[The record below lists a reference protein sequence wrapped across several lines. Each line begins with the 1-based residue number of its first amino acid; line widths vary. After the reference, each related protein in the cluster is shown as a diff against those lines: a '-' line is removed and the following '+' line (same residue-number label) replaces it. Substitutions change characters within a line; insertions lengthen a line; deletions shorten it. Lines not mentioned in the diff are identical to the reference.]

1 MLNQELE
8 EEIQFHLDARA
19 ADLEKRGMSAQAAAR
34 QARME
39 FGSVV
44 RYVEEAREEKGLR
57 AWDRLRMDLR
67 EIFRGFCRRPA
78 FALLAVLM
86 LTAGIGSVVLTYSM
100 MDGLVLQPLPYGQAE
115 RLFNVRTIVPKI
127 SAQYPDLPVNARH
140 YLEWRKS
147 CGTCESLALIGS
159 EVLELTG
166 SGKPRRLEAAISSR
180 GIISTLGLKLEAGR
194 DIEASDEGPGAKP
207 VTLISHELWRS
218 LAGGD
223 LRLLGQ
229 TILLNR
235 VATEVVGV
243 LPEGFHLPRRSELG
257 DMTRAPERVD
267 LLMPIR
273 VDLSQTPASGNFDW
287 ALIVK
292 LREGT
297 SLAAASGELNA
308 VLKIFSSELMKG
320 LTVQL
325 EPLKD
330 RLIGRLRRPLWLMA
344 GAAAVLLLIAC
355 VNLGN
360 LFRYRSIEREQSAAI
375 RLAIGASRE
384 DIIRQSLTEILL
396 CSFVGGLAGLMLAWA
411 GLRWFAAIHL
421 GEFIKPNAISL
432 SSFAVVAGMALSLI
446 AGFVSG
452 VPALR
457 RLWRCGALG
466 LLGKEKQRRTQ
477 TRPERLARQA
487 LVSIE
492 AGLSFVLAVFAGL
505 LFLSYWNVK
514 SADHGFAA
522 EHAFTFEAATN
533 GSHEELL
540 TLLRGMDGVAAAGLT
555 NALPLQG
562 ESCVRQIERAG
573 AAKSSELH
581 TANGRYISPGYFE
594 AAGALILSGR
604 GFSEADR
611 RLRVIVISEGTSR
624 RLFGPQ
630 NPVGEF
636 IRYGKEGGKQGYKV
650 IGVVADQ
657 RTSSLEAEAGATA
670 YLPYWEWEKNDA
682 TFVVRSNLSE
692 ADAMAELQSLA
703 KSLEYKVA
711 LGPIH
716 HLRQMFDRSIAWR
729 KVQTVFTA
737 TFALLGMLMA
747 SLGIIAMAS
756 EMLARRKGEIA
767 VRMALG
773 ATREEIVRLML
784 WESIRPVL
792 VGLLGGAAIVLV
804 AGSLLEP
811 QMYQVSVRNPWIL
824 GGLSLAIATVAGLS
838 VYGAAVRSVHPG
850 PVEDLRLG

>member
-1 MLNQELE
+1 MLNQDLE

-44 RYVEEAREEKGLR
+44 RYVEEAREEKGLK
-57 AWDRLRMDLR
+57 ALDRLRMDLR
-67 EIFRGFCRRPA
+67 EISRGFRRRPA
-78 FALLAVLM
+78 FAILAVLM

-100 MDGLVLQPLPYGQAE
+100 MDGLVLQPLPYGEAE

-127 SAQYPDLPVNARH
+127 SAQHPDLPVNARH
-140 YLEWRKS
+140 FLEWRKR

-166 SGKPRRLEAAISSR
+166 SGKPQRLEAAISSL
-180 GIISTLGLKLEAGR
+180 GVISTLGVKLEAGR
-194 DIEASDEGPGAKP
+194 DIEARDEGPGAKP
-207 VTLISHELWRS
+207 VVLISHELWRS

-223 LRLLGQ
+223 SRLLGQ

-235 VATEVVGV
+235 VATEIVGV
-243 LPEGFHLPRRSELG
+243 LPEGFHLPRGSELG

-273 VDLSQTPASGNFDW
+273 ADLSQTPASGNFDW

-292 LREGT
+292 LHKGT
-297 SLAAASGELNA
+297 NLEAASGELNN
-308 VLKIFSSELMKG
+308 LLIGFSSELMKG
-320 LTVQL
+320 ITVQL

-330 RLIGRLRRPLWLMA
+330 RLTGRLRRPLWLMA

-360 LFRYRSIEREQSAAI
+360 LFRYRSLEREHSAAI
-375 RLAIGASRE
+375 RLALGASRE
-384 DIIRQSLTEILL
+384 DIMRQSLAEILL
-396 CSFVGGLAGLMLAWA
+396 CSCIGGLAGLVLAWV

-421 GEFIKPNAISL
+421 AEFMQPNAVSL
-432 SSFAVVAGMALSLI
+432 STFVLVAGLALSLI
-446 AGFVSG
+446 AGLASG
-452 VPALR
+452 TPALM

-466 LLGKEKQRRTQ
+466 LPGKENQPRTQ
-477 TRPERLARQA
+477 TRPERLARQV

-505 LFLSYWNVK
+505 LFLSYLNVK
-514 SADHGFAA
+514 SADHGFAS

-540 TLLRGMDGVAAAGLT
+540 KLLRGMDGVAAVGFT
-555 NALPLQG
+555 SSLPLQG

-573 AAKSSELH
+573 AVKPSELS

-611 RLRVIVISEGTSR
+611 RSRVIVISEGTSR
-624 RLFGPQ
+624 RIFGVQ

-636 IRYGKEGGKQGYKV
+636 VRYGKEGGKEGYKV

-670 YLPYWEWEKNDA
+670 YLPYWEWKKNDA

-692 ADAMAELQSLA
+692 EDAMAELQSLSR
-703 KSLEYKVA
+703 SLEEKVA

-716 HLRQMFDRSIAWR
+716 HLRQIFDRSIAWR

-737 TFALLGMLMA
+737 TFALLGIFMA
-747 SLGIIAMAS
+747 SLGIRAMAS

-792 VGLLGGAAIVLV
+792 VGLIGGAAIVLV

-824 GGLSLAIATVAGLS
+824 GGLSAAILMVAVLS
-838 VYGAAVRSVHPG
+838 IYGTAARSVNSG
-850 PVEDLRLG
+850 PAQDMRLG

>member
-1 MLNQELE
+1 MLNQDLE

-34 QARME
+34 QARIE
-39 FGSVV
+39 FGSVG
-44 RYVEEAREEKGLR
+44 RYVEEAREEKGLK

-78 FALLAVLM
+78 FAILAVLM
-86 LTAGIGSVVLTYSM
+86 LSAGIGSVVLTYSM

-127 SAQYPDLPVNARH
+127 SAQHPDLPVNARH
-140 YLEWRKS
+140 YLEWRKRCS
-147 CGTCESLALIGS
+147 TCESLALIGS
-159 EVLELTG
+159 QVLELTG
-166 SGKPRRLEAAISSR
+166 SGKPLRLEAAISSR

-194 DIEASDEGPGAKP
+194 DIEAGDEGPGAKP
-207 VTLISHELWRS
+207 VAIISHELWRNLS
-218 LAGGD
+218 GGD

-243 LPEGFHLPRRSELG
+243 LPEGFHLPRGFELG

-273 VDLSQTPASGNFDW
+273 ADLSQTPASGNFDW
-287 ALIVK
+287 AMIVK

-297 SLAAASGELNA
+297 SLEAASGEFNVVLNN
-308 VLKIFSSELMKG
+308 FSSELMKG
-320 LTVQL
+320 IKVEL

-330 RLIGRLRRPLWLMA
+330 RLTGRLRRPLLLMA
-344 GAAAVLLLIAC
+344 CAAAVLLLIAC

-360 LFRYRSIEREQSAAI
+360 LFRYRSLEREQSAAI

-384 DIIRQSLTEILL
+384 DIMRQSLTEILL
-396 CSFVGGLAGLMLAWA
+396 CSCIGGLAGLMLAWA
-411 GLRWFAAIHL
+411 GLRWFASIHL
-421 GEFIKPNAISL
+421 GEFMKPNAISM
-432 SSFAVVAGMALSLI
+432 SSFVAVAGIAVSLI
-446 AGFVSG
+446 AGLVSG
-452 VPALR
+452 APALR

-466 LLGKEKQRRTQ
+466 LPGKEKQWGTQ
-477 TRPERLARQA
+477 TRPERLARQV
-487 LVSIE
+487 LISIE
-492 AGLSFVLAVFAGL
+492 SGLSFVLAVFAGL
-505 LFLSYWNVK
+505 LLLSYLNVK

-540 TLLRGMDGVAAAGLT
+540 TVLRRMDGVAAVGLT
-555 NALPLQG
+555 NSLPLQG
-562 ESCVRQIERAG
+562 ESCVRQIERVG
-573 AAKSSELH
+573 AAKSSELS

-611 RLRVIVISEGTSR
+611 KSPVIVLSEGASR
-624 RLFGPQ
+624 RIFGTQ

-636 IRYGKEGGKQGYKV
+636 IRYGKEVGKQGYKV
-650 IGVVADQ
+650 VGVVADQ
-657 RTSSLEAEAGATA
+657 RTTTLEAEAGATA
-670 YLPYWEWEKNDA
+670 YLPYWEWKNNNA

-692 ADAMAELQSLA
+692 ADAMEELQHLA
-703 KSLEYKVA
+703 KSLEEKVA
-711 LGPIH
+711 MGPIH
-716 HLRQMFDRSIAWR
+716 HLRQIFDKSIAWR

-737 TFALLGMLMA
+737 TFALLGILMA

-824 GGLSLAIATVAGLS
+824 CGLSAAILMVAVLFIHGT
-838 VYGAAVRSVHPG
+838 AVRSVNSG
-850 PVEDLRLG
+850 PAQDMRLG